1 MHAIQDQPAHPAASA
16 VSAARAPR
24 IHAAGTA
31 ALLLDAAAG
40 TFDQAT
46 QERIWALSAL
56 LSGGKVLDG
65 IRETVPGV
73 NNLLVVFDP
82 LLLQPAS
89 ARARLLGLWETLE
102 VKSRQGRDL
111 EIPVVYGGDA
121 GEDLPSLATGA
132 GLTIEAFVGLHSAA
146 VYSVACIGAYPGF
159 AFLTG
164 LPARLATPRRQVPR
178 TRAEK
183 GSVAIGGSQAGVMP
197 CTAPSGWHLIGKTT
211 LAMFDA
217 HRSVPCLLA
226 PGDRVHFK
234 VEGIEA

>member
-1 MHAIQDQPAHPAASA
+1 MHAIEEQPAGHVDSA
-16 VSAARAPR
+16 DRMPR
-24 IHAAGTA
+24 IHAAGTT

-40 TFDQAT
+40 EFDQAI

-65 IRETVPGV
+65 VRETVPGV

-82 LLLQPAS
+82 VLLQPAS
-89 ARARLLGLWETLE
+89 ARARLVGLWETLE
-102 VKSRQGRDL
+102 VKARPGRDI
-111 EIPVVYGGDA
+111 EVPVLYGADA
-121 GEDLPSLATGA
+121 GEDLPALAAGA

-178 TRAEK
+178 TKVAK
-183 GSVAIGGSQAGVMP
+183 GSVAIGGSHAGVMP
-197 CTAPSGWHLIGKTT
+197 CTAPSGWHLVGMTT
-211 LAMFDA
+211 LDTFDP

-226 PGDRVHFK
+226 PGDRVHFR
-234 VEGIEA
+234 VEGIAS